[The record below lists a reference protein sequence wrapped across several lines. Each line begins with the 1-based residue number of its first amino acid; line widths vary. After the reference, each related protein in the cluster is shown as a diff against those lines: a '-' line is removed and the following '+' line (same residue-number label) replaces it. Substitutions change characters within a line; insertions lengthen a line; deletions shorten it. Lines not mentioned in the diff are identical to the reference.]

1 MSRKNIA
8 GETYDLAF
16 GVDHATG
23 PFVQIFLHPQSEQE
37 CAVVVVDNNGVD
49 IREEAREFYDEF
61 PVGVRTYLAELAA
74 SYSRNPLG
82 HIGEEHVIEIAK
94 LLGDFP
100 DITSE
105 VYEIFD

>member
-1 MSRKNIA
+1 MSRKNIT
-8 GETYDLAF
+8 GEKYDLAF

-23 PFVQIFLHPQSEQE
+23 PFVQVFLHPQSEQE

-49 IREEAREFYDEF
+49 IREEVREYYDDF
-61 PVGVRTYLAELAA
+61 PAGVRKYLADLAVQ
-74 SYSRNPLG
+74 YTKNPLG
-82 HIGEEHVIEIAK
+82 HIGEEHVIEIAR